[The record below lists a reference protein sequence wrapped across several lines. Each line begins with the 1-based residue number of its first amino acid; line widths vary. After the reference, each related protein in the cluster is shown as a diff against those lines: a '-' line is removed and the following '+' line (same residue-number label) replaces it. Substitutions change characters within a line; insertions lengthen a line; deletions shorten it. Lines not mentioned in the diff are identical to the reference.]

1 MVDRWKWGVA
11 LQNQEQKKIKR
22 DGFLTF
28 VKNIAKK
35 YRKQL
40 LDKGLDALKTVSKK
54 TVHKAAE
61 TTGEFIGNKILKQK
75 LVIDKN
81 SRNIG
86 KIIIPPE
93 NKRRR
98 SIKCVKTS
106 IIKVG
111 QYKMSK
117 LLNDSTLSKFV
128 KKIGSK

>member
-1 MVDRWKWGVA
+1 M
-11 LQNQEQKKIKR
+11 
-22 DGFLTF
+22 
-28 VKNIAKK
+28 KNVAKK

-81 SRNIG
+81 SRNIE

-111 QYKMSK
+111 
-117 LLNDSTLSKFV
+117 
-128 KKIGSK
+128 

>member
-1 MVDRWKWGVA
+1 MVDRWKWGAA

-81 SRNIG
+81 SRNIE

-128 KKIGSK
+128 KKNGSK

>member
-1 MVDRWKWGVA
+1 MKTYNTEFDEIIIT
-11 LQNQEQKKIKR
+11 LTNQNGRSLEMGRCSIEPRTKKDIKR
-22 DGFLTF
+22 EGFLTF
-28 VKNIAKK
+28 VRNIAKK
-35 YRKQL
+35 YGKQL

-61 TTGEFIGNKILKQK
+61 TTGEFIGNKMADKILKQK

-81 SRNIG
+81 SRNIE

-93 NKRRR
+93 KKRRR

-111 QYKMSK
+111 
-117 LLNDSTLSKFV
+117 
-128 KKIGSK
+128 

>member
-81 SRNIG
+81 SRNIE

-128 KKIGSK
+128 KKNGSK